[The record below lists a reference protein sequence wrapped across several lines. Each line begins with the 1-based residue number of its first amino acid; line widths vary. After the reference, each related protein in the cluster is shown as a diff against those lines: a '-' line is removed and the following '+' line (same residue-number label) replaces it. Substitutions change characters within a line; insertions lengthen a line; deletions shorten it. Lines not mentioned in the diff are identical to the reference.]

1 MFDLISPIVTRIKQD
16 NPLVLNITSLVTMD
30 FIANGLLCVGASPI
44 MSQGIEESADLMN
57 ICASVVINPGT
68 LDEPFIKL
76 SEQVCQLANV
86 HKKPIVFDPVGAG
99 ASAYRTTTCKRILD
113 TFKIAILRGNA
124 SEIMALAGH
133 TNNTKGVD
141 SLSETQYAIDSAR
154 LLAQK
159 YQLTVVISGE
169 TDAIVDTH
177 TTEYI
182 NYGSPLM
189 PMITG
194 TGCLLSAVVGA
205 FQAVHSNP
213 FEAATAAT
221 AFYGMCGTIAA
232 RHATKPGSF
241 KVAFLDALYTLPN
254 RDDYANN

>member
-1 MFDLISPIVTRIKQD
+1 MFELINPIISKIKQD
-16 NPLVLNITSLVTMD
+16 KPLVLNITNVVTMD
-30 FIANGLLCVGASPI
+30 FIANGLLCIGASPI
-44 MSQGIEESADLMN
+44 MSQGIEESADLMK

-68 LDEPFIKL
+68 LDEAFIKL
-76 SEQVCQLANV
+76 SEHVCQQANA
-86 HKKPIVFDPVGAG
+86 HSKPIVFDPVGAG
-99 ASAYRTTTCKRILD
+99 ASAYRTATCKRLLD
-113 TFKIAILRGNA
+113 TFTIAILRGNA

-133 TNNTKGVD
+133 THTSKGVD
-141 SLSETQYAIDSAR
+141 STSETQYAIDSAQ

-169 TDAIVDTH
+169 TDVIVDTH
-177 TTEYI
+177 STKQVF
-182 NYGSPLM
+182 YGSALM

-205 FQAVHSNP
+205 FQAVHSNS

-221 AFYGMCGTIAA
+221 AFYGMSGNIAG
-232 RHATKPGSF
+232 RSATKPGSF

-254 RDDYANN
+254 RDDYAKN